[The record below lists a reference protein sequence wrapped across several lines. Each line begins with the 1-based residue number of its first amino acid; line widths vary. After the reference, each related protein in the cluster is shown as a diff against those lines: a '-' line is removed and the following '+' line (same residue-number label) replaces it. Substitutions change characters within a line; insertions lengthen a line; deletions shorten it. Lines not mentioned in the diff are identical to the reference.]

1 MKETGAAFW
10 QKIARHYT
18 SMMKHSAPLYREICN
33 RIRRRLTRDMNVLEL
48 ACGTGQLSVPL
59 SPHVRLWEATDFSP
73 SMIAEAKKRAASS
86 RLHFSV
92 QDAVALP
99 YAPETFDAVVI
110 ANALHI
116 LPEPDKVMAE
126 IRRVLKPG
134 GWLFAPTF
142 VHGGGRLASLRT
154 RCMERTGFRVYH
166 HWNAG
171 EFISYLSQQGFWV
184 VEQALL
190 GSRALPLC
198 YIACRWT
205 PPEYLASQPMATAH
219 GYLRKRQQN
228 VDIRGGSILK
238 PWRSIVFVLMTLAL
252 LTGCGTTD
260 RREAERASLSPPEEP
275 AVTEGFPSSAD
286 STWGDLFRR
295 FDPEGFSALPEEV
308 QAEYDRTLLTEQS
321 PQFVIK
327 ENGAWVFKWQP

>member
-18 SMMKHSAPLYREICN
+18 SLMKHSAPLYREICN

-86 RLHFSV
+86 RLH
-92 QDAVALP
+92 L
-99 YAPETFDAVVI
+99 I

-205 PPEYLASQPMATAH
+205 PPEYLASQTVATAH
-219 GYLRKRQQN
+219 GYLRKRQ
-228 VDIRGGSILK
+228 
-238 PWRSIVFVLMTLAL
+238 
-252 LTGCGTTD
+252 
-260 RREAERASLSPPEEP
+260 
-275 AVTEGFPSSAD
+275 
-286 STWGDLFRR
+286 
-295 FDPEGFSALPEEV
+295 
-308 QAEYDRTLLTEQS
+308 
-321 PQFVIK
+321 
-327 ENGAWVFKWQP
+327 